1 MIAKDDVTIIFIDLN
16 KIKSL
21 KPKIEKILLE
31 NKWFIYNLYL
41 ILYKKNYISKIS
53 NNLIKRRIKTWKK
66 SNNLTKRRIKTRKKN
81 RNITKKTIKNS
92 FIN

>member
-31 NKWFIYNLYL
+31 NKWFIYNSYL
-41 ILYKKNYISKIS
+41 ILYKKNYKY
-53 NNLIKRRIKTWKK
+53 N
-66 SNNLTKRRIKTRKKN
+66 
-81 RNITKKTIKNS
+81 
-92 FIN
+92 